1 MSIIEQATKR
11 LEELSRAG
19 VAVPWGAA
27 GLKQNPQLVP
37 SAGARR
43 QAISNSVSGS
53 AVIHLEDEE
62 QLTPVRGPVRAPPV
76 PRRRSAGRQVT
87 LDLPRLER
95 EGHLVSTASR
105 SLLSEEFRQ
114 IKRLLLKNTRSKDA
128 VVNRLAL
135 IMITS
140 AMPGE
145 GKTFSAINLAM
156 SIATEIDRSVMLV
169 DADVVRPDAMR
180 RLGVEPVIG
189 LLDLLADSSLT
200 LEDVVLDTNVPKL
213 SLLPAGRPNNHS
225 TELLASEA
233 MEKLLL
239 SFAADYPGRIILFD
253 APPLLVTNEARVLA
267 ARVGQVVI
275 VVEASGTHRREVE
288 QAFAAVEQCAY
299 VSSILNKAHEP
310 DAAGG
315 YGYYYGS

>member
-27 GLKQNPQLVP
+27 GLAQGPHRVP
-37 SAGARR
+37 
-43 QAISNSVSGS
+43 GS
-53 AVIHLEDEE
+53 AAAAQATDPTIGAAEIHLVDTAHAS
-62 QLTPVRGPVRAPPV
+62 LPGAAA
-76 PRRRSAGRQVT
+76 RSAEPRARSPARMVT

-95 EGHLVSTASR
+95 EGHIVATHSR
-105 SLLSEEFRQ
+105 SMLSEEFRQ
-114 IKRLLLKNTRSKDA
+114 IKRPLLKHTRSKETIKH
-128 VVNRLAL
+128 RLAL

-156 SIATEIDRSVMLV
+156 SIANEIDKSVLLV
-169 DADVVRPDAMR
+169 DADVVRPELMR
-180 RLGVEPVIG
+180 RLGVEADAG
-189 LLDLLADSSLT
+189 LLDLLTDPSLS
-200 LEDVVLDTNVPKL
+200 LDDVVLETNVPKL
-213 SLLPAGRPNNHS
+213 SLLPAGKRNNYS

-239 SFAADYPGRIILFD
+239 SLAADCPGRIVLFD
-253 APPLLVTNEARVLA
+253 APPLLVTAEAKVLA
-267 ARVGQVVI
+267 ARVGQVVL

-288 QAFAAVEQCAY
+288 RAFAAVEQCPN
-299 VSSILNKAHEP
+299 VSAILNKAHEP
-310 DAAGG
+310 ETPGG
-315 YGYYYGS
+315 YGYYYG